1 MRKVFVAAGLLT
13 ALTALQDGKAGAA
26 LLVAAVVLFVATRSM
41 RTATGHAHAGPV
53 VKSARRE
60 AARHEAGHM
69 AAARYVGG
77 RVTSARLN
85 PDGGGYVEARIPDTP
100 RARVAFLLA
109 GAEAAGTTRGA
120 EDDFAAVDRELA
132 RLSGGERH
140 QVLRDARSDARRIVS
155 RRAGE
160 IERDAARLQERGRL

>member
-26 LLVAAVVLFVATRSM
+26 LLVAAVVLVVATRSM
-41 RTATGHAHAGPV
+41 RTATGHAHAGSVP
-53 VKSARRE
+53 KS
-60 AARHEAGHM
+60 ARHEAGHM

-77 RVTSARLN
+77 RVTSARLK
-85 PDGGGYVEARIPDTP
+85 PDGGGYVEARIPDNP

-120 EDDFAAVDRELA
+120 GDDFAAVDRELA